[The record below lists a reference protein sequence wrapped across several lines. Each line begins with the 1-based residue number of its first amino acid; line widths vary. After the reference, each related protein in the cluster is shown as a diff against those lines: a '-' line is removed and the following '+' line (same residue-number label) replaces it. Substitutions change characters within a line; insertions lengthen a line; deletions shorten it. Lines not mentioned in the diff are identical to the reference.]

1 MSQTLTPEQLSQ
13 LRQLLQARRDDLQ
26 QQMEQNRAN
35 LSPAEITAGSVSQD
49 DNARL
54 SMQRREVDA
63 GLTTFDL
70 EELARIDRAFERMDD
85 GSYGLCN
92 ECGCDIPF
100 ERLMAEPMTQHCV
113 PCKSRWEQS
122 QGLGRN

>member
-1 MSQTLTPEQLSQ
+1 MSQPLNPDQLNQ
-13 LRQLLQARRDDLQ
+13 LCQQLQARRDDLQ

-35 LSPAEITAGSVSQD
+35 LSPVEVTAGSVSQD

-54 SMQRREVDA
+54 SMQTREVNA
-63 GLTTFDL
+63 GLTAFDL
-70 EELARIDRAFERMDD
+70 EELARIDRAFERMDE

-122 QGLGRN
+122 QGIGRS